1 MRSTVLADT
10 PVLVPAPLRDTLLR
24 LAAARFYDLRW
35 SAEILTELRRV
46 LASGRRPLTDSQIDY
61 LFAEMRTAFPEA
73 DVLQYDDELQQ
84 VTNHPKDRHVL
95 AAAVAGEADII
106 ITFNVR
112 HFRPEACSP
121 FGITVEV
128 PDDLFSRCLK
138 EDPELVNQLL
148 IEQVVD
154 LRNPRMSQAEVLSR
168 LHRYVPRFVET
179 LVTDFGAPEVRQE
192 LLAILPRRAT
202 GTSR

>member
-1 MRSTVLADT
+1 
-10 PVLVPAPLRDTLLR
+10 

-35 SAEILTELRRV
+35 SAEILAELRRV

-84 VTNHPKDRHVL
+84 ATNHPKDRHVL

-112 HFRPEACSP
+112 HFRPDACSP

-138 EDPELVNQLL
+138 EDPELLNQLL